1 MEDLK
6 IEKGWV
12 IDRVNSTSECIKFKR
27 EKMLVWREGELLDGF
42 RIDSVCCP
50 SFVES
55 LGRDNTSRNIFATR
69 KQAEAS
75 IALAMLT
82 QQIKDANGDWE
93 PNWTHN
99 FSAGTGDYQWVVE
112 FTYYC
117 PEGKVIQE
125 IVGPR
130 LLAFQTKKIAEGFLE
145 CNRFLI
151 KKALPLS
158 I

>member
-6 IEKGWV
+6 IEKGWA

-27 EKMLVWREGELLDGF
+27 EKMLGWGEGELLDGY
-42 RIDSVCCP
+42 RLDNGCYP
-50 SFVES
+50 LFVKKCE
-55 LGRDNTSRNIFATR
+55 RNNANRNIFATK

-75 IALAMLT
+75 LALTMLT
-82 QQIKDANGDWE
+82 QQIKDTNGDWE

-99 FSAGTGDYQWVVE
+99 FAGTGDYQWVIE
-112 FTYYC
+112 FTYYS
-117 PEGKVIQE
+117 PEGRVVQI
-125 IVGPR
+125 IVGPK
-130 LLAFQTKKIAEGFLE
+130 LLAFQTKKIAEEFLE

>member
-27 EKMLVWREGELLDGF
+27 EKMLIWREGELLDGY

-82 QQIKDANGDWE
+82 QQVKDANGDWK
-93 PNWTHN
+93 PNWMQN
-99 FSAGTGDYQWVVE
+99 FSGTGDYQWVVE

-117 PEGKVIQE
+117 PEGKVVQA

-130 LLAFQTKKIAEGFLE
+130 LLDFQTKKIAEEFLE
-145 CNRFLI
+145 CNRRLI

>member
-1 MEDLK
+1 VEDLK

-27 EKMLVWREGELLDGF
+27 EKMLGWREGELLDGY
-42 RIDSVCCP
+42 RLDNGCYP
-50 SFVES
+50 LFVKKCE
-55 LGRDNTSRNIFATR
+55 RDNTSRNIFATK

-75 IALAMLT
+75 LALAMLT
-82 QQIKDANGDWE
+82 QQVKDANGDWE

-130 LLAFQTKKIAEGFLE
+130 LLAFQTKKIAEEFLE
-145 CNRFLI
+145 CNRDLI

>member
-27 EKMLVWREGELLDGF
+27 EKMLGWGEGELLDGY
-42 RIDSVCCP
+42 RLNKECCP
-50 SFVES
+50 LFVKKCE
-55 LGRDNTSRNIFATR
+55 RNNANRNIFATK

-75 IALAMLT
+75 LALAMLT
-82 QQIKDANGDWE
+82 QQVKDANGDWE

-99 FSAGTGDYQWVVE
+99 FSAGTGDYQWVIE
-112 FTYYC
+112 LTYYC

-130 LLAFQTKKIAEGFLE
+130 LLAFQTKKIAEEFLE
-145 CNRFLI
+145 CNRDLI
-151 KKALPLS
+151 KEALPLS